1 MAVCQAI
8 QHAHSK
14 GIIHR
19 DVKPSNV
26 LVELHD
32 DRPVAKV
39 IDFGVAK
46 AVGQQLT
53 EKTIYTG
60 FGPR

>member
-1 MAVCQAI
+1 V
-8 QHAHSK
+8 
-14 GIIHR
+14 IHR

-32 DRPVAKV
+32 VLHVPKV

-46 AVGQQLT
+46 ATCERLT
-53 EKTIYTG
+53 ERTLVTHFNQTIGT
-60 FGPR
+60 PL